1 MNISVCICTFRRP
14 ALLAALLDAVGQ
26 QNLGTLHAQVELI
39 VVDNDPAHSARPVLQ
54 AWAAPAG
61 FSLHFVHVP
70 EANISIARNTAV
82 NKATGEWIALI
93 DDDETP
99 ATDWLLRLVETQH
112 RFNAD
117 AVFAPVVPRY
127 LPGTPAWL
135 QAGGYFDRTRFA
147 TGTPI
152 DDRDARTG
160 NVLIRAARLK
170 TIPGPFDVAFGRT
183 GGEDSLLF
191 RDLQAQGCTFVWCD
205 EAPVSEDVPLERANA
220 RWLLRRS
227 FRVGQTWIRTELHR
241 MPAPVK
247 RVRGF
252 VLTVRSAIQ
261 LIASVAL
268 LVCIW
273 PVSRTKS
280 FHWARIAMMQVGR
293 LTGMTR
299 FQYKEYGA

>member
-14 ALLAALLDAVGQ
+14 ALLAALLDVVGAQ
-26 QNLGTLHAQVELI
+26 DLGMLNAQVELI
-39 VVDNDPAHSARPVLQ
+39 VVDNDPAHSARLVLQ
-54 AWAAPAG
+54 AWNAPAG
-61 FSLHFVHVP
+61 FTLHFVHVP
-70 EANISIARNTAV
+70 EANISVARNTAV
-82 NKATGEWIALI
+82 NKATGEWIALV

-99 ATDWLLRLVETQH
+99 AADWLLRLLETQR

-117 AVFAPVVPRY
+117 AVFAPVVPLY
-127 LPGTPAWL
+127 LPGMPLWL
-135 QAGGYFDRTRFA
+135 QQGGYFDRTRFV

-160 NVLIRAARLK
+160 NVLIRAERLK
-170 TIPGPFDVAFGRT
+170 SISGPFDVSFGRT

-191 RDLQAQGCTFVWCD
+191 RDLLAQGCTFVWCD
-205 EAPVSEDVPLERANA
+205 EAPVSEAVPLERANA
-220 RWLLRRS
+220 NWLLRRS

-247 RVRGF
+247 RVKGI
-252 VLTVRSAIQ
+252 VLALRSAIQ
-261 LIASVAL
+261 LIASIVIL
-268 LVCIW
+268 ICVLPI
-273 PVSRTKS
+273 SRTKS
-280 FHWARIAMMQVGR
+280 FHWARIAMMQIGR